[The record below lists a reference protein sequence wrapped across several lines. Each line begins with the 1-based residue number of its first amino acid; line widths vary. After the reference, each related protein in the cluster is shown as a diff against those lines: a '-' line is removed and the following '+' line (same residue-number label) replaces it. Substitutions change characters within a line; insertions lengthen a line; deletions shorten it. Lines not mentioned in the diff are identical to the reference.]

1 VLTPAFYESYNPI
14 PQAPVWPLMASS
26 LRAVMSVVGFEV
38 RVDGEFPTTPSLLCT
53 NSTQRHDF
61 FALMKALDE
70 RGQRVVTFS
79 KAKNFHSGIQA
90 FLMKRCGVLPLASRG
105 YVLAADFVS
114 LMHRK
119 PTEDEYR
126 ALRNH
131 LDRNLDLPDALRTL
145 QRVKRDVLGI
155 EFDPSSTTYR
165 DHIHHVYAESLAHSV
180 RLAKQCIHAGF
191 HVQIYPEGTVSRQLG
206 VGRIGAVQFARAL
219 GLQAVPVGMSGCPEA
234 FFGQSP
240 IPAPGVVTIRVDKPL
255 DLAAMLPDTHR
266 PFHPIHEAQNRGT
279 LLNATR
285 ILMDRIEDL
294 VDASYKRP
302 LGVALQAK
310 GVKAFL

>member
-14 PQAPVWPLMASS
+14 PQAPVWSILASS
-26 LRAVMSVVGFEV
+26 LRAFMSVVGFEV
-38 RVDGEFPTTPSLLCT
+38 RVVGELPTRPSLLCT

-70 RGQRVVTFS
+70 RGQKVVTFG
-79 KAKNFHSGIQA
+79 KAKNFHSGIQS
-90 FLMKRCGVLPLASRG
+90 FVMKRCGVLPLASRG
-105 YVLAADFVS
+105 YVLAADFAS
-114 LMHRK
+114 LMHRR
-119 PTEDEYR
+119 PDNAEYR

-131 LDRNLDLPDALRTL
+131 LDRAVELPEHLRTL

-165 DHIHHVYAESLAHSV
+165 DHIHRVYARSLAHSV
-180 RLAKQCIHAGF
+180 RLAQQCVDAGF

-219 GLQAVPVGMSGCPEA
+219 GLQIVPVGMSGCPEA

-240 IPAPGVVTIRVDKPL
+240 VPAPGVVKIRVDKPL
-255 DLAAMLPDTHR
+255 DLAAMLPAAHR
-266 PFHPIHEAQNRGT
+266 PFHPEDEATHRSD
-279 LLNATR
+279 LKSATQV
-285 ILMDRIEDL
+285 LMDRIEAL
-294 VDASYKRP
+294 VDAPYKRP
-302 LGVALQAK
+302 LGASLPEK
-310 GVKAFL
+310 GVRAFL